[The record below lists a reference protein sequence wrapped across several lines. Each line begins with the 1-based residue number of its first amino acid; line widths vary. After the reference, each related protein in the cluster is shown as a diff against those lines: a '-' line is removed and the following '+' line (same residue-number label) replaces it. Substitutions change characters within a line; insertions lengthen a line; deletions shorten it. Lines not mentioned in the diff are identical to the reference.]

1 MMQEYNQIISQMVVN
16 IDNNVVNIKKVK
28 VKVCNKQ

>member
-1 MMQEYNQIISQMVVN
+1 MMQEYNQIISQMVVS

-28 VKVCNKQ
+28 VKVYNKQ

>member
-1 MMQEYNQIISQMVVN
+1 MQEYNQIISQMVVN